1 MYKSRVKTLDG
12 KRTSV
17 EQINL
22 GSKSALPD
30 NGDAEPS
37 GGVPVSFL
45 TRCRRWLHNANLV
58 MAGMY
63 TGLTCHGTPHTHHSY
78 SDKQSSSDSGDNDS
92 SDGADKNPDNRP
104 I

>member
-1 MYKSRVKTLDG
+1 MNISRVKTLDG

-22 GSKSALPD
+22 GSKSASPD
-30 NGDAEPS
+30 KMDAEPA
-37 GGVPVSFL
+37 SFF

-63 TGLTCHGTPHTHHSY
+63 TGLTCHGTPHAHHSY
-78 SDKQSSSDSGDNDS
+78 EDKQSSSDSEDGD
-92 SDGADKNPDNRP
+92 SDVGAEKKPANRP